1 MLKNVISF
9 SLHVYFRGSENL
21 SSQRVSLEKRKQT
34 LDTMLNLGKITKATY
49 EYLNKDI
56 KAHQKTLPEEITPKV
71 KNLKKQITTLEP
83 YTTNLEVSYP
93 KRKIEKEYYES
104 KDIALASIPLK
115 DASPP
120 LSPTV
125 VNATHT
131 KKLQRIPT
139 KEIVV
144 SIPLKKRNKSVRK
157 TKKRKKI
164 PSKSDS
170 KIPPKTASRGNCR
183 NPWNGKC
190 SNMNTEVII
199 YYKNLMLPIC
209 RDCWTEIVGKNIT
222 W

>member
-1 MLKNVISF
+1 M
-9 SLHVYFRGSENL
+9 
-21 SSQRVSLEKRKQT
+21 EKRKQT

-56 KAHQKTLPEEITPKV
+56 KVHKKTLPEKITPKI
-71 KNLKKQITTLEP
+71 KNLKKQLTTLEP
-83 YTTNLEVSYP
+83 YTSNLEVSYP
-93 KRKIEKEYYES
+93 KRKMNKESYES

-125 VNATHT
+125 VNATRAT
-131 KKLQRIPT
+131 KLTRIPT
-139 KEIVV
+139 NEIVV
-144 SIPLKKRNKSVRK
+144 SIPLKKRKKRVLK
-157 TKKRKKI
+157 TKKRKKT
-164 PSKSDS
+164 PRKSNS
-170 KIPPKTASRGNCR
+170 KIPPKTTSRGNCR